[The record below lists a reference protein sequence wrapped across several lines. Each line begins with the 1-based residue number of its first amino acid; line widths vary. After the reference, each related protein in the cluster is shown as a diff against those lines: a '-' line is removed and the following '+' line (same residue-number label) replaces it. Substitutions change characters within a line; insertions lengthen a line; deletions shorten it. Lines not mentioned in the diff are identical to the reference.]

1 MPEGDFQEKTEK
13 ATPKR
18 RSEAREK
25 GQVARSRELSSVAVL
40 GVALILA
47 YFAGAWLIDQLGR
60 VVSTSIGGIATRAR
74 QDPDMATLALQ
85 AGWGY
90 LRLILPIMGAVAIAA
105 ILVNLLQVGFLFS
118 AEPVMPK
125 LSRIDPLK
133 GAQRLLSRQALAELL
148 KSLGKIAVV
157 GWVAYL
163 TLKGEMENLPP
174 LVDMSCGQ
182 ISIYLGNTMVKIM
195 VRGFWVMLVLALL
208 DYGYQRW
215 EYEKNLMMSK
225 QELKEEYRQTEGD
238 PLIRGRIRSIQRAM
252 ARRRM
257 MAEVPKA
264 DVVITNPEHVAVALR
279 YDAKAMAAPTV
290 VAKGANLLA
299 QRIKAVAMEHQVPL
313 VEDKPLAQNLYRLV
327 DVGKEIPAALYRAV
341 AAILAHVYRLRG
353 RMSA

>member
-18 RSEAREK
+18 RSEARQK
-25 GQVARSRELSSVAVL
+25 GQVARSREVSSVAVL
-40 GVALILA
+40 GVALILF

-60 VVSTSIGGIATRAR
+60 EVSTSIGGIATRAR
-74 QDPDMATLALQ
+74 QDADMASWALQ

-90 LRLILPIMGAVAIAA
+90 LRLILPIMGAVALAA

-133 GAQRLLSRQALAELL
+133 GAQRLLSRQSLAELL

-163 TLKGEMENLPP
+163 TLKGEMKNLPP

-182 ISIYLGNTMVKIM
+182 ISVYLGNTMVKVM

-208 DYGYQRW
+208 DYGYQKW

-299 QRIKAVAMEHQVPL
+299 QRIKAVAMEHRVPL

-341 AAILAHVYRLRG
+341 AAILAHVYRLKG

>member
-18 RSEAREK
+18 RSEARQK
-25 GQVARSRELSSVAVL
+25 GQVARSREVSSVAVL
-40 GVALILA
+40 GVALILF

-60 VVSTSIGGIATRAR
+60 EVSTSIGGIATRAR
-74 QDPDMATLALQ
+74 QDADMASWALQ

-90 LRLILPIMGAVAIAA
+90 LRLILPIMGAVALAA

-133 GAQRLLSRQALAELL
+133 GAQRLLSRQSLAELL

-163 TLKGEMENLPP
+163 TLKGEMKNLPP

-182 ISIYLGNTMVKIM
+182 ISVYLGNTMVKVM

-208 DYGYQRW
+208 DYGYQKW

-238 PLIRGRIRSIQRAM
+238 PLIRGRIRSLQRAM

-299 QRIKAVAMEHQVPL
+299 QRIKAVAMEHRVPL

>member
-18 RSEAREK
+18 RSEARQK
-25 GQVARSRELSSVAVL
+25 GQVARSREVSSVAVL
-40 GVALILA
+40 GVALILF

-60 VVSTSIGGIATRAR
+60 EVSTSIGGIATRAR
-74 QDPDMATLALQ
+74 QDADMASWALQ

-90 LRLILPIMGAVAIAA
+90 LRLILPIMGAVALAA

-133 GAQRLLSRQALAELL
+133 GAQRLLSRQSLAELL

-182 ISIYLGNTMVKIM
+182 ISVYLGNTMVKVM

-208 DYGYQRW
+208 DYGYQKW

-299 QRIKAVAMEHQVPL
+299 QRIKAVAMEHRVPL

-341 AAILAHVYRLRG
+341 AAILAHVYRLKG